1 VFLAMH
7 NFLPVD
13 APLWRRLIWKSRL
26 QLVSRLPGLN
36 IFVSNQHTKN
46 AMRGWVSE
54 KFWQRVKVAVTGV
67 DPVQLQAAAELP
79 FDAAATRAKHGIAAN
94 DFVVLSVGQFIDRKG
109 RWIFLDAA
117 RQILLKHKDVSFVW
131 LMPSPPDESEK
142 KRIADFELGDKFHI
156 VLSENAGRNRLEVL
170 SFFRIADI
178 FALASYVEGIP
189 GAMLEAMS
197 LGLPSISTNVYGIPE
212 ALKDRET
219 GLLIPPG
226 DSKALADAILELKN
240 DDELR
245 SRIGRQGR
253 EYVRENFDDR
263 ATARIVI
270 DEYTEALKRAR

>member
-1 VFLAMH
+1 
-7 NFLPVD
+7 
-13 APLWRRLIWKSRL
+13 
-26 QLVSRLPGLN
+26 
-36 IFVSNQHTKN
+36 
-46 AMRGWVSE
+46 
-54 KFWQRVKVAVTGV
+54 
-67 DPVQLQAAAELP
+67 
-79 FDAAATRAKHGIAAN
+79 
-94 DFVVLSVGQFIDRKG
+94 
-109 RWIFLDAA
+109 
-117 RQILLKHKDVSFVW
+117 
-131 LMPSPPDESEK
+131 
-142 KRIADFELGDKFHI
+142 
-156 VLSENAGRNRLEVL
+156 LSENAGRNRLEVL

-245 SRIGRQGR
+245 SRVGRQGR